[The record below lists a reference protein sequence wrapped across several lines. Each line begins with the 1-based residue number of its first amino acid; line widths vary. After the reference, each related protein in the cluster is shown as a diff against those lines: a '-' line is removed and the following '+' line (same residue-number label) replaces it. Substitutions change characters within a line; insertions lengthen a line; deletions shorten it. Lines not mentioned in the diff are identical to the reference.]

1 MEPPESSSFTS
12 VIQLPTGL
20 RDSKFI
26 PDKHPGTAHAL
37 CHSTLPKHP
46 FPFPFFP
53 SRTHHHAGKHR
64 CTALMDQR
72 VSGWGK
78 DHVCFPQNMASVQM
92 SPWPRCCKAAPW
104 RHILVSGHC
113 CARCCKIPHRQV
125 QKCRAMSPEGT
136 VVSIYILT
144 VCTPLQG
151 GFYLLLFQGSVTSCM
166 ANTDIA
172 TLACCPGTS

>member
-1 MEPPESSSFTS
+1 MPYVTPLSLN
-12 VIQLPTGL
+12 I
-20 RDSKFI
+20 
-26 PDKHPGTAHAL
+26 
-37 CHSTLPKHP
+37 P
-46 FPFPFFP
+46 FPFLSFQ
-53 SRTHHHAGKHR
+53 AGHITMQGSTGAQHLWIRECLDGVK
-64 CTALMDQR
+64 TTFAR
-72 VSGWGK
+72 V
-78 DHVCFPQNMASVQM
+78 HVCFPQNMASVQM

-113 CARCCKIPHRQV
+113 CARCCKIPHPQV